1 MFGLRF
7 MPVYAK
13 YEIKGRWKVLL
24 MVFLCKRA
32 NIRVLFI
39 GIVDVCAG
47 VCVCVFCVCVVW

>member
-13 YEIKGRWKVLL
+13 YEIKGRWKVLFI
-24 MVFLCKRA
+24 VFLCKRA